1 MRNMSLIPPCISIN
15 NSTFPME
22 INTMSIVVNSHPLFH
37 PPPLERKLLYDD
49 DDDYDQSKGSDFAD

>member
-1 MRNMSLIPPCISIN
+1 
-15 NSTFPME
+15 ME